1 MERNNL
7 IDRLGRIL
15 TRKDNGEQY
24 VVTELG
30 LPFKSDC
37 EQAFKW
43 VILKSLSSNSTFET
57 NDFELL
63 QSVFNI
69 SDPLNLRRYFS
80 DRYDTY
86 GVIEVAP
93 DSVIIGN
100 QKDNFDT
107 SRLQRIEIY
116 EDLNGHM
123 INGSHSQRYGF
134 CSLDYFMKNFHEVT
148 ADERICCDG
157 SCSGIPLGNFELL

>member
-7 IDRLGRIL
+7 IYYLGTVL

-30 LPFKSDC
+30 LPFNSDC
-37 EQAFKW
+37 EQTFRW
-43 VILKSLSSNSTFET
+43 VILHSLESNSIFET
-57 NDFELL
+57 NDLELL

-80 DRYDTY
+80 DGYDTY

-100 QKDNFDT
+100 QKDNFET
-107 SRLQRIEIY
+107 IGLQGIEIY
-116 EDLNGHM
+116 EDLNDRM
-123 INGSHSQRYGF
+123 INVSCSQRHGI
-134 CSLDYFMKNFHEVT
+134 CSLDYFMKKFHEVT
-148 ADERICCDG
+148 ADERVCCDG